1 MQANV
6 LQWLDQTA
14 CLMPDKTALCDEQGQ
29 ITYGDFRAKS
39 LAIART
45 IISKREDTDRK
56 IPIVVYLEKSLK
68 VITSFMG
75 IAYSG
80 GFYSPIDVDMPA
92 SRADKILE
100 VLKPRFVIT
109 TRELQ
114 ESFSKLHF
122 EGEYILYDEVQSAEH
137 DEEIV
142 ACQKGCRLRI
152 GL

>member
-92 SRADKILE
+92 SRAICALTSISSPNILT
-100 VLKPRFVIT
+100 VFAPSKMMRPRVP
-109 TRELQ
+109 L
-114 ESFSKLHF
+114 
-122 EGEYILYDEVQSAEH
+122 DW
-137 DEEIV
+137 
-142 ACQKGCRLRI
+142 
-152 GL
+152 